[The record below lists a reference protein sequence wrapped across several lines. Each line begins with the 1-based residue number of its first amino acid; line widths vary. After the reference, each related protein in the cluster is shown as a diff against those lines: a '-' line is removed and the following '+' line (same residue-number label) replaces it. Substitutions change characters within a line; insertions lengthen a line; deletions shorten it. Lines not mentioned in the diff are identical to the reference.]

1 MSMRKIL
8 ILGSGGSGKSK
19 LARTL
24 GNILKLPV
32 INLDAFYWNPGWVET
47 PKQEWERKVGELIKG
62 EEWIM
67 DGNYGSTLEKRL
79 KVADTVIFLNYSRYL
94 CLWRGLMRQFSRQ
107 RVDPIPG
114 CHEKIDFEFIKWIW
128 NYPRK
133 IRPTIM
139 KILDEGCDGK
149 KIFICNTPRQIKRL
163 VHEFR
168 TRVPQST

>member
-32 INLDAFYWNPGWVET
+32 INLDAFFWNPGWVET
-47 PKQEWERKVGELIKG
+47 PKQEWERKVGKLIKG

-67 DGNYGSTLEKRL
+67 DGNYGSALEKRL

-94 CLWRGLMRQFSRQ
+94 CLWRG
-107 RVDPIPG
+107 
-114 CHEKIDFEFIKWIW
+114 HEKIDFEFIKWIW

-133 IRPTIM
+133 IRPTIL
-139 KILDEGCDGK
+139 KILDEDCDGK
-149 KIFICNTPRQIKRL
+149 KMFICNTPRQIKRL